1 MNIDLLLTQLTPYSQ
16 WLYSLMIVLG
26 AIGLRSVWLQLHWRH
41 HPELELEQKRRFL
54 VTTRNMM
61 LAGILLML
69 FGIWAVQLK
78 ALALSMVAVA
88 AATVVALKELL
99 MCLSGSIL
107 RAVTKQ
113 YSVGDYIE
121 INHIRGRVVDINLL
135 NTLVMQIGPNP
146 LIGRLSGKTVSFPNS
161 LLLNAPLY
169 RDNILNHYVV
179 HMFEI
184 PVPIHLDSNAIVP
197 RLHNVLLAQT
207 QQHLTE
213 ISDYFEQIQL
223 QKLFITPATEPS
235 ISRVPFDDKVY
246 KLVVRFAS
254 PLALRLMIQQ
264 DVINEFMRIQ
274 YRLLNNLPL
283 DAVPEPEMCPPSTPV
298 RHPLAQGFTLN
309 RRI

>member
-1 MNIDLLLTQLTPYSQ
+1 MMNIETLFEQFVQYSQ
-16 WLYSLMIVLG
+16 WFYSLLIVMG
-26 AIGLRSVWLQLHWRH
+26 AIGLRSVWLKLHWH
-41 HPELELEQKRRFL
+41 NHPELELEQKRRFL

-61 LAGILLML
+61 LAVILLML

-78 ALALSMVAVA
+78 AFALSMMAVA

-99 MCLSGSIL
+99 MCLSGSVL

-135 NTLVMQIGPNP
+135 NTLVMQLSPNP

-161 LLLNAPLY
+161 LLLNTPLY
-169 RDNILNHYVV
+169 RDNILHHYVV

-184 PVPIHLDSNAIVP
+184 SVPIHLDSDVIVS
-197 RLHNVLLAQT
+197 RLQTVLHAKT
-207 QQHLTE
+207 GKYIVE
-213 ISDYFEQIQL
+213 ISEYFEKVQL

-235 ISRVPFDDKVY
+235 ISRVPFDDKMY
-246 KLVVRFAS
+246 KLVIRFAS
-254 PLALRLMIQQ
+254 PVARRLAIQQ
-264 DVINEFMRIQ
+264 DVIDEFMRVQ
-274 YRLLNNLPL
+274 YRLLNQLPL
-283 DAVPEPEMCPPSTPV
+283 DAVSEVSPPTEPV

-309 RRI
+309 RRV

>member
-1 MNIDLLLTQLTPYSQ
+1 MELTNLFDQLAQYSQ
-16 WLYSLMIVLG
+16 WIYSLMIVVG
-26 AIGLRSVWLQLHWRH
+26 AIGLRSVWLKLHWH
-41 HPELELEQKRRFL
+41 NYPELELEQKRRFL

-69 FGIWAVQLK
+69 LGIWAVQLK
-78 ALALSMVAVA
+78 AFALSMVAVA

-99 MCLSGSIL
+99 MCLSGSVL

-161 LLLNAPLY
+161 LLLNTPLY

-184 PVPIHLDSNAIVP
+184 PVPIHLDSDVIVP
-197 RLHNVLLAQT
+197 RLQSVLHEKT
-207 QQHLTE
+207 RKYIIE
-213 ISDYFEQIQL
+213 ISEYFEKVQL

-254 PLALRLMIQQ
+254 PVALRLAIQQ
-264 DVINEFMRIQ
+264 DVINEFMRVQ
-274 YRLLNNLPL
+274 YCLLNKLPL
-283 DAVPEPEMCPPSTPV
+283 DTAPTTFEPIEPV

-309 RRI
+309 RRV